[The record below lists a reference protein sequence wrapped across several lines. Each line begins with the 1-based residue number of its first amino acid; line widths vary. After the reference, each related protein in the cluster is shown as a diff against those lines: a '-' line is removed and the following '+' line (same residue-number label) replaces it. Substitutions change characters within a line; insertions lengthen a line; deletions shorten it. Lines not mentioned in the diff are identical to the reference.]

1 MKITKIS
8 AASIALST
16 GLAIAGCGGAATSNA
31 KPANTANRTNTA
43 ANTAANTTAS
53 PANSAP
59 VAKQGTPPKADF
71 TMTADALHKDYK
83 SLYDKDPASIKP
95 KYEGK
100 NIEFT
105 GTIKGMNTVQLG
117 TGSGV
122 DHVYTI
128 SGDGKEDDVSCTFN
142 PETEESA
149 KLAVGQKVTL
159 LGTQTSNYNMP
170 PRLEKCFVI
179 KGAQ

>member
-1 MKITKIS
+1 MKLTNIC
-8 AASIALST
+8 AASIALAV
-16 GLAIAGCGGAATSNA
+16 GLTISGCGGAATKSNSNA
-31 KPANTANRTNTA
+31 ANTTNK

-53 PANSAP
+53 PANTAP
-59 VAKQGTPPKADF
+59 AAKQGTPPKADF
-71 TMTADALHKDYK
+71 TMSAAELHKDYEALLK
-83 SLYDKDPASIKP
+83 KDPASVGA
-95 KYEGK
+95 KYENK
-100 NIEFT
+100 NIQFT
-105 GTIKGMNTVQLG
+105 GTIKSMNTVQLG

-122 DHVYTI
+122 DHVYSV

-159 LGTQTSNYNMP
+159 QGTQTHNQNMP

-179 KGAQ
+179 KGSQ

>member
-1 MKITKIS
+1 MKNTKI
-8 AASIALST
+8 ALALIALAV
-16 GLAIAGCGGAATSNA
+16 GLIVSGCGGSTVSNSTNSNATSTGN
-31 KPANTANRTNTA
+31 KANS
-43 ANTAANTTAS
+43 TAANTTAS
-53 PANSAP
+53 PANSSPA
-59 VAKQGTPPKADF
+59 AKQGTPPKADF
-71 TMTADALHKDYK
+71 TMTADALHKDYEDLLK
-83 SLYDKDPASIKP
+83 KDPKSIGE
-95 KYEGK
+95 KYENK
-100 NIEFT
+100 NIQFT
-105 GTIKGMNTVQLG
+105 GTIKDMNTVQLG

-122 DHVYTI
+122 DHVYGI

-159 LGTQTSNYNMP
+159 QGTQTHNQNMP